1 MKLKIPSTFDKGITI
16 PGLSIIF
23 FIAFCCMLVPGIS
36 GHYLNI
42 ARQWITGTWGWAFI
56 FGASL
61 FILFLLLLCL
71 SRLGDIRLG
80 DEDEEP
86 EYPFLSWVSML
97 FAAGMGIGLLYFG
110 VAEPISH
117 YALPLREGLS
127 AGEQAKTAM
136 LNTFFHWG
144 IHAWAIYGTMGLALA
159 YFGFRYH
166 LPLTIRSAFYPL
178 LKGNMN
184 GTASHLIDIIALCC
198 TIFGITTTLG
208 YGAMQ
213 LGAGLK
219 HVGLLGQLT
228 QFALAVIILAATSCS
243 ILSAISG
250 VGKGVRRLSEANLA
264 LAGLLLLF
272 ILLAG
277 PTTRIMGDFTE
288 NVGAYI
294 HNLVPMSFR
303 TFAYD
308 PENEGWFTDWT
319 VMYWAWWISWA
330 PFVGMFI
337 AKISKGRTIREF
349 IMGVLFVPTL
359 FNLLWMTIF
368 GNSAILLDQESAGAL
383 SALAGQTEALL
394 FAFLSLEPLGQF
406 TSAISVLMI
415 FIFFVTSA
423 DSGIF
428 VINTIAS
435 HGEHAFP
442 RWQSIFW
449 GYLMSLLAI
458 GLLYSGGLSA
468 LQSMTMITALPF
480 LFIMLLLC
488 FCLWK
493 GLMADEDYFS
503 RNMSVYTSYWTG
515 SAWKQR
521 LSIMSS
527 EPDLASTLDFMK
539 NTALPALEEL
549 KAEMESHGIHPSIEE
564 KTVHGLPRYEFTI
577 HQSGL
582 HDFTYGIMCEI
593 REASDTAVKN
603 KAMPFVKKHKI
614 YIPASYFEDGRTGYS
629 LRLMKKEE
637 LIVDILRQY
646 DRFTR
651 LASDKNHKLF
661 IFEFDES

>member
-61 FILFLLLLCL
+61 FILFLLLLYL

-178 LKGNMN
+178 LKENMN

-228 QFALAVIILAATSCS
+228 QPALAVIILAATSCS
-243 ILSAISG
+243 IVSAISG

-349 IMGVLFVPTL
+349 ILGVLFVPTL

-368 GNSAILLDQESAGAL
+368 GNSAILLDQENAGAL
-383 SALAGQTEALL
+383 SALARRK
-394 FAFLSLEPLGQF
+394 P
-406 TSAISVLMI
+406 
-415 FIFFVTSA
+415 
-423 DSGIF
+423 
-428 VINTIAS
+428 
-435 HGEHAFP
+435 
-442 RWQSIFW
+442 
-449 GYLMSLLAI
+449 
-458 GLLYSGGLSA
+458 
-468 LQSMTMITALPF
+468 
-480 LFIMLLLC
+480 
-488 FCLWK
+488 
-493 GLMADEDYFS
+493 
-503 RNMSVYTSYWTG
+503 
-515 SAWKQR
+515 
-521 LSIMSS
+521 SS
-527 EPDLASTLDFMK
+527 SPSSPWNPLASS
-539 NTALPALEEL
+539 P
-549 KAEMESHGIHPSIEE
+549 P
-564 KTVHGLPRYEFTI
+564 
-577 HQSGL
+577 
-582 HDFTYGIMCEI
+582 
-593 REASDTAVKN
+593 
-603 KAMPFVKKHKI
+603 PFP
-614 YIPASYFEDGRTGYS
+614 Y
-629 LRLMKKEE
+629 
-637 LIVDILRQY
+637 
-646 DRFTR
+646 
-651 LASDKNHKLF
+651 
-661 IFEFDES
+661 

>member
-1 MKLKIPSTFDKGITI
+1 MS
-16 PGLSIIF
+16 
-23 FIAFCCMLVPGIS
+23 
-36 GHYLNI
+36 
-42 ARQWITGTWGWAFI
+42 
-56 FGASL
+56 
-61 FILFLLLLCL
+61 
-71 SRLGDIRLG
+71 
-80 DEDEEP
+80 
-86 EYPFLSWVSML
+86 
-97 FAAGMGIGLLYFG
+97 
-110 VAEPISH
+110 
-117 YALPLREGLS
+117 
-127 AGEQAKTAM
+127 
-136 LNTFFHWG
+136 
-144 IHAWAIYGTMGLALA
+144 
-159 YFGFRYH
+159 
-166 LPLTIRSAFYPL
+166 
-178 LKGNMN
+178 
-184 GTASHLIDIIALCC
+184 
-198 TIFGITTTLG
+198 
-208 YGAMQ
+208 
-213 LGAGLK
+213 
-219 HVGLLGQLT
+219 
-228 QFALAVIILAATSCS
+228 
-243 ILSAISG
+243 
-250 VGKGVRRLSEANLA
+250 
-264 LAGLLLLF
+264 
-272 ILLAG
+272 
-277 PTTRIMGDFTE
+277 DFTE
-288 NVGAYI
+288 NVGTYI
-294 HNLVPMSFR
+294 HNLVPLSFR

-349 IMGVLFVPTL
+349 ILGVLFVPTL

-368 GNSAILLDQESAGAL
+368 GNSAILLDQENAGAL

-539 NTALPALEEL
+539 IP
-549 KAEMESHGIHPSIEE
+549 
-564 KTVHGLPRYEFTI
+564 
-577 HQSGL
+577 
-582 HDFTYGIMCEI
+582 
-593 REASDTAVKN
+593 
-603 KAMPFVKKHKI
+603 PFRH
-614 YIPASYFEDGRTGYS
+614 
-629 LRLMKKEE
+629 
-637 LIVDILRQY
+637 
-646 DRFTR
+646 
-651 LASDKNHKLF
+651 
-661 IFEFDES
+661 